1 MAEAPRGRVT
11 ITLGRS
17 GQVVKRSG
25 AASDDSLPVAGT
37 KRSVRDRLGGNID
50 SSLLNGGQLNNKSVY
65 LSNVLYFLVDDNDD
79 HDNDDDDVA
88 FLLLV
93 AYLTPYLRQRGDGQ
107 RASLNGTNMRFCIAI
122 SYLSDFSTDCEIANI
137 SLFEKKK
144 KDFHIGKD
152 DLRFKLLQ
160 KSAFRRVQSDNNQK
174 GMDLRQKLSRLG
186 QPPVNSYETHQQMP
200 DSKERIP
207 EPRDRM
213 PESRETS
220 ILGKIPSTRS
230 VDDFP
235 HVTTSSSYSPWTLDH
250 LRQRSPDRAMGAS
263 RGLSP
268 PRNVEL
274 QRRLVSRT
282 YDDVRTVPYM
292 GKDVADALRPVSTAS
307 FVTKSTLPT
316 TSTKPMPPGPP
327 IPSTVPPSNI
337 VQKSSYLVDMTAL
350 KQMGENDLKELGIP
364 MGPRKKILLALLPRS
379 KRQP

>member
-1 MAEAPRGRVT
+1 
-11 ITLGRS
+11 
-17 GQVVKRSG
+17 VVKRSG

-50 SSLLNGGQLNNKSVY
+50 SSLLNGGQLNNKS
-65 LSNVLYFLVDDNDD
+65 NVLYFLVDDNDD
-79 HDNDDDDVA
+79 HDNDDDVA
-88 FLLLV
+88 FLLHV
-93 AYLTPYLRQRGDGQ
+93 AYLTPFLRQRGDGQ
-107 RASLNGTNMRFCIAI
+107 RASLSGKNIRFCIAI
-122 SYLSDFSTDCEIANI
+122 SYLSDFSTDY
-137 SLFEKKK
+137 
-144 KDFHIGKD
+144 

-186 QPPVNSYETHQQMP
+186 QPPVNSYETRQQMP

-230 VDDFP
+230 MDDFP

-250 LRQRSPDRAMGAS
+250 LRQRSPDRVMGAS

-274 QRRLVSRT
+274 QRRPVGRT

-316 TSTKPMPPGPP
+316 TSAKPMPPGPP

-337 VQKSSYLVDMTAL
+337 VQKSSYLGDEQQTVEGL
-350 KQMGENDLKELGIP
+350 LHSLGLGKYAIIFKAEEWFV
-364 MGPRKKILLALLPRS
+364 GIDAIEVLRKFLASSPNA
-379 KRQP
+379 

>member
-1 MAEAPRGRVT
+1 
-11 ITLGRS
+11 
-17 GQVVKRSG
+17 
-25 AASDDSLPVAGT
+25 
-37 KRSVRDRLGGNID
+37 
-50 SSLLNGGQLNNKSVY
+50 
-65 LSNVLYFLVDDNDD
+65 
-79 HDNDDDDVA
+79 
-88 FLLLV
+88 
-93 AYLTPYLRQRGDGQ
+93 
-107 RASLNGTNMRFCIAI
+107 
-122 SYLSDFSTDCEIANI
+122 
-137 SLFEKKK
+137 
-144 KDFHIGKD
+144 
-152 DLRFKLLQ
+152 
-160 KSAFRRVQSDNNQK
+160 
-174 GMDLRQKLSRLG
+174 MDLRQKLSRLG

-250 LRQRSPDRAMGAS
+250 LRQRSPDRVMGAS

-274 QRRLVSRT
+274 QRRPVSRT

-316 TSTKPMPPGPP
+316 TSSKPMPPGPP
-327 IPSTVPPSNI
+327 IPIIVPPSNI
-337 VQKSSYLVDMTAL
+337 VQKSSYLGDEQQTVEGLLHSLGLGKYAIIFKAEEVDMTAL